1 MSPIR
6 PRLSQWVRSDEKAEH
21 VQQQVASSL
30 GSKRVRSDRERRL
43 ALESMVE
50 HPLVEHPQ
58 VRRCPGHNIQREG
71 RKILAVHHKSV
82 ARARARGG
90 VAHALFEEIMKTV
103 ELACMLNSAAC
114 FMLAVLVFL
123 LVA

>member
-30 GSKRVRSDRERRL
+30 GSKRVQSDRERRL

-58 VRRCPGHNIQREG
+58 VRRCPGQREG

-82 ARARARGG
+82 ARARARG
-90 VAHALFEEIMKTV
+90 
-103 ELACMLNSAAC
+103 AASRT
-114 FMLAVLVFL
+114 LYSKRS
-123 LVA
+123 

>member
-1 MSPIR
+1 MCNSSRLKFGQQANAKR
-6 PRLSQWVRSDEKAEH
+6 PGEAARTGEH
-21 VQQQVASSL
+21 
-30 GSKRVRSDRERRL
+30 G
-43 ALESMVE
+43 E

-123 LVA
+123 LDSGFSGERLSETKEK

>member
-1 MSPIR
+1 MCNSSRLKFGQQASAKR
-6 PRLSQWVRSDEKAEH
+6 PGEAARTGEH
-21 VQQQVASSL
+21 
-30 GSKRVRSDRERRL
+30 G
-43 ALESMVE
+43 E

-123 LVA
+123 DLAA